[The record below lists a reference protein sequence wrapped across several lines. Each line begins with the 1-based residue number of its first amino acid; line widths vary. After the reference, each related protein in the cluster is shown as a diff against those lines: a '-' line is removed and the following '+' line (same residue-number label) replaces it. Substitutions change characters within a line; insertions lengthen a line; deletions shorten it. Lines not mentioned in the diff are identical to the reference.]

1 MDEQAT
7 ATDITATTMAGE
19 ADTEQHAQ
27 EATTAGQ
34 SEMTIDDYKVALA
47 NVRAEAAASRV
58 ELKELRPIA
67 NKYKEIQDA
76 EKTELQRAQEALEAE
91 RTRATQLDV
100 ELKLAQALA
109 KYGITEDNADLL
121 GTDPE
126 KFEANA
132 KRLGEL
138 QAEAARKAAPPTDYP
153 VEDLK
158 PGASGREPVKDF
170 TYPSNWPVKGQF
182 TKNGGN

>member
-7 ATDITATTMAGE
+7 ATDSTATATAGE

-27 EATTAGQ
+27 EVAAHEKP
-34 SEMTIDDYKVALA
+34 EMTIDDYKAALA
-47 NVRAEAAASRV
+47 EVRAEAAASRV
-58 ELKELRPIA
+58 ELKELRTIA
-67 NKYKEIQDA
+67 EKYKEIQDA

-100 ELKLAQALA
+100 ELKRAQALA
-109 KYGITEDNADLL
+109 KYGISEDNADLL
-121 GTDPE
+121 GNDPE

-132 KRLGEL
+132 QRIGAL
-138 QAEAARKAAPPTDYP
+138 QAEAAKKSAPPSDYP

-158 PGASGREPVKDF
+158 PGASSSQPVNDF
-170 TYPSNWPVKGQF
+170 GYPSNWPVKGQF
-182 TKNGGN
+182 SHT

>member
-1 MDEQAT
+1 MDGAP
-7 ATDITATTMAGE
+7 ATTTEDTGDAG
-19 ADTEQHAQ
+19 APQNTQ
-27 EATTAGQ
+27 EVAAHEKP
-34 SEMTIDDYKVALA
+34 EMTIDDYKAALA
-47 NVRAEAAASRV
+47 EVRAEAAASRV

-67 NKYKEIQDA
+67 EKYKEIQDA

-100 ELKLAQALA
+100 ELKRAQALA

-121 GTDPE
+121 GSDPE

-138 QAEAARKAAPPTDYP
+138 QAEAARKSAPPSDYP

-182 TKNGGN
+182 SHT